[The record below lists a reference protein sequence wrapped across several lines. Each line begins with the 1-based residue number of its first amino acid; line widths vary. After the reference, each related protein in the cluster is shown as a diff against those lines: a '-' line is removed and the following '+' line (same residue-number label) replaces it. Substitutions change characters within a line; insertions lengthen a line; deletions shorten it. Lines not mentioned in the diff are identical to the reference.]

1 MSDNHQKKLKAEEE
15 KMAARDRIQVMIVRT
30 EEDGVY
36 LWRGNEYSKEELE
49 KVAKRLEVKTM
60 IINDVLRRMEE
71 NE

>member
-1 MSDNHQKKLKAEEE
+1 MSDNQKKLKAEEE

-30 EEDGVY
+30 EEGGVY

-49 KVAKRLEVKTM
+49 IVAKRLEVKTM
-60 IINDVLRRMEE
+60 IINDVPRRMEE